1 MNNPSN
7 LNKICTLPPIGLADH
22 DIVYAEID
30 TWLKR
35 VRETP
40 RKVMKYKE
48 ANWDQIKKD
57 LENTLTTINNIY
69 EKSDTNI
76 LWNTFKN
83 DIINSIES
91 NIPHKLFTYKQRLPW
106 INNNL
111 RKLINKKNK
120 YHRKKNQNPSMY
132 IKVIT
137 KLPNSNS
144 EQSYKGKVQTHN
156 YINRQNQS
164 TTGKL

>member
-1 MNNPSN
+1 
-7 LNKICTLPPIGLADH
+7 
-22 DIVYAEID
+22 
-30 TWLKR
+30 
-35 VRETP
+35 
-40 RKVMKYKE
+40 MKYKE

-132 IKVIT
+132 K
-137 KLPNSNS
+137 KLKHTVQK
-144 EQSYKGKVQTHN
+144 EQ
-156 YINRQNQS
+156 RFS
-164 TTGKL
+164 TPLSFMWICSIIGWGLGPLSGMSCGGSCVNTDWNCWLRMFVFSTVSV

>member
-1 MNNPSN
+1 MLKPDAKQHHQLLDIIADHNLHQVTDKPTRNERTLDLLLMNNPSN
-7 LNKICTLPPIGLADH
+7 LNKLCTLPPIGLADH

-35 VRETP
+35 ETP

-48 ANWDQIKKD
+48 ANWNKIKKD

-83 DIINSIES
+83 DIINSIE
-91 NIPHKLFTYKQRLPW
+91 
-106 INNNL
+106 
-111 RKLINKKNK
+111 
-120 YHRKKNQNPSMY
+120 
-132 IKVIT
+132 
-137 KLPNSNS
+137 
-144 EQSYKGKVQTHN
+144 
-156 YINRQNQS
+156 
-164 TTGKL
+164 

>member
-1 MNNPSN
+1 
-7 LNKICTLPPIGLADH
+7 
-22 DIVYAEID
+22 
-30 TWLKR
+30 
-35 VRETP
+35 
-40 RKVMKYKE
+40 MKYKE
-48 ANWDQIKKD
+48 ANWDKIKKD
-57 LENTLTTINNIY
+57 LKNTLTTINSIY

-120 YHRKKNQNPSMY
+120 YYRKKTKILQY
-132 IKVIT
+132 IK
-137 KLPNSNS
+137 N
-144 EQSYKGKVQTHN
+144 
-156 YINRQNQS
+156 
-164 TTGKL
+164 

>member
-7 LNKICTLPPIGLADH
+7 LNKLCTLPPIGLADL

-48 ANWDQIKKD
+48 ANWDKIKKD

-69 EKSDTNI
+69 KKSDTNI
-76 LWNTFKN
+76 LWNTLKN

-91 NIPHKLFTYKQRLPW
+91 NISHKTSLDKQQFTQTYK
-106 INNNL
+106 
-111 RKLINKKNK
+111 
-120 YHRKKNQNPSMY
+120 
-132 IKVIT
+132 
-137 KLPNSNS
+137 
-144 EQSYKGKVQTHN
+144 
-156 YINRQNQS
+156 
-164 TTGKL
+164 

>member
-7 LNKICTLPPIGLADH
+7 LNKLCTLPPIGLADH

-91 NIPHKLFTYKQRLPW
+91 NIPHKLLFGNFVITFIYIEGFWFFFLW
-106 INNNL
+106 YLFFLFISL
-111 RKLINKKNK
+111 RKLLFI
-120 YHRKKNQNPSMY
+120 QGS
-132 IKVIT
+132 
-137 KLPNSNS
+137 LC
-144 EQSYKGKVQTHN
+144 
-156 YINRQNQS
+156 
-164 TTGKL
+164 L